1 MRIKVKKLLF
11 VMPSLYGGGA
21 EKSLVNL
28 LNLLDYSKYEIDL
41 LLFKHEGL
49 FLGQVPKE
57 VNVLQTPISLK
68 YSFATLDK
76 EALNNIEA
84 IKAGVIRYIGTVI
97 CKLFYKERE
106 KQARWE
112 CFYTYSINR
121 LKGQYDVALAYLQ
134 GEASYYVIDK
144 VVASKKYIWI
154 HNDYDKME
162 GSDSFN
168 KKYFKKAN
176 GVISV
181 SDRCVE
187 ILKRTFPDLKNKFY
201 MLPNL
206 TSATFIRKLATE
218 SFPKEYVEGVPVL
231 LSIGRLTRQKGFDFA
246 IEAAA
251 ILKGKNILFKWFIIG
266 TGELEKQLKAKINEK
281 EVTDYIILLGARENP
296 YPYIKNCDILVQTS
310 RWEGK
315 SVVLDEAKILCKPIV
330 VTNYPTVYD
339 QIDDGKEGMIV
350 SMNTEDIA
358 DGIQKMLEK
367 EELRNGFSKYLEVH
381 EYGNQDEIQKY
392 IDLIEM

>member
-1 MRIKVKKLLF
+1 MRKKILF
-11 VMPSLYGGGA
+11 VMPGLYGGGA
-21 EKSLVNL
+21 EKSLINL
-28 LNLLDYSKYEIDL
+28 LNLLDYSKYEVDL

-57 VNVLQTPISLK
+57 VNVLPTPISLK
-68 YSFATLDK
+68 YSFVPLDK
-76 EALNNIEA
+76 EALKNIEA
-84 IKAGVIRYIGTVI
+84 IKAEIIRIIGTVI
-97 CKLFYKERE
+97 CKLFYKKRE

-112 CFYTYSINR
+112 YFYIYSIKR

-134 GEASYYVIDK
+134 GESSYYVIDK
-144 VVASKKYIWI
+144 VIAQKKYIWI
-154 HNDYDKME
+154 HNDYDKLE

>member
-1 MRIKVKKLLF
+1 MRKKILF
-11 VMPSLYGGGA
+11 VMPGLYGGGA
-21 EKSLVNL
+21 EKSLINL
-28 LNLLDYSKYEIDL
+28 LNLLDYSNYEVDL

-57 VNVLQTPISLK
+57 VNVMPIPISLK
-68 YSFATLDK
+68 YSFAPLDK
-76 EALNNIEA
+76 EALKNIEA
-84 IKAGVIRYIGTVI
+84 IKAGIIRIIGTAFS
-97 CKLFYKERE
+97 KLFYKKRE

-112 CFYTYSINR
+112 YFYIFSIKK

-134 GEASYYVIDK
+134 GESSYYVIDK
-144 VVASKKYIWI
+144 VIAKKKYIWI
-154 HNDYDKME
+154 HNDYDKLE
-162 GSDSFN
+162 GNDSFN
-168 KKYFKKAN
+168 KIYFEKAN
-176 GVISV
+176 GVISI
-181 SDRCVE
+181 SDKCVE

-246 IEAAA
+246 IEVAA
-251 ILKGKNILFKWFIIG
+251 ILKEKNILFKWFIIG
-266 TGELEKQLKAKINEK
+266 TGELEKQLKTKINEK
-281 EVTDYIILLGARENP
+281 EVADHIILLGARENP

-330 VTNYPTVYD
+330 VTNYPTVQD
-339 QIDDGKEGMIV
+339 QIVDGKEGMIV
-350 SMNTEDIA
+350 STNAEDIA

>member
-1 MRIKVKKLLF
+1 MRKKILF
-11 VMPSLYGGGA
+11 VMPGLYGGGA
-21 EKSLVNL
+21 EKSLINL
-28 LNLLDYSKYEIDL
+28 LNLLDYSKYEVDL

-57 VNVLQTPISLK
+57 VNVLPTPISLK
-68 YSFATLDK
+68 YSFVPLDK
-76 EALNNIEA
+76 EALKNIEA
-84 IKAGVIRYIGTVI
+84 IKAEIIRIIGTVI
-97 CKLFYKERE
+97 CKLFYKKRE

-112 CFYTYSINR
+112 YFYIYSIKR

-134 GEASYYVIDK
+134 GESSYYVIDK
-144 VVASKKYIWI
+144 VIAPKKYIWI
-154 HNDYDKME
+154 HNDYDKLE

>member
-1 MRIKVKKLLF
+1 MKKLLF

-57 VNVLQTPISLK
+57 VNVLQTPTSLK

-144 VVASKKYIWI
+144 VIASKKYIWI

-251 ILKGKNILFKWFIIG
+251 ILKEKKILFKWFIIG

-281 EVTDYIILLGARENP
+281 EVADYIILLGARENP

>member
-1 MRIKVKKLLF
+1 
-11 VMPSLYGGGA
+11 
-21 EKSLVNL
+21 
-28 LNLLDYSKYEIDL
+28 
-41 LLFKHEGL
+41 
-49 FLGQVPKE
+49 
-57 VNVLQTPISLK
+57 
-68 YSFATLDK
+68 
-76 EALNNIEA
+76 
-84 IKAGVIRYIGTVI
+84 
-97 CKLFYKERE
+97 
-106 KQARWE
+106 
-112 CFYTYSINR
+112 
-121 LKGQYDVALAYLQ
+121 
-134 GEASYYVIDK
+134 
-144 VVASKKYIWI
+144 
-154 HNDYDKME
+154 ME
-162 GSDSFN
+162 GNDSFN
-168 KKYFKKAN
+168 KIYFEKAN
-176 GVISV
+176 GVISI
-181 SDRCVE
+181 SDKCVE

-246 IEAAA
+246 IEVAA
-251 ILKGKNILFKWFIIG
+251 ILKEKNILFKWFIIG
-266 TGELEKQLKAKINEK
+266 TGELEKQLKTKINEK
-281 EVTDYIILLGARENP
+281 EVSDHIILLGARENP

-330 VTNYPTVYD
+330 VTNYPTVHD
-339 QIDDGKEGMIV
+339 QIVDGKEGMIV
-350 SMNTEDIA
+350 STNAEDIA